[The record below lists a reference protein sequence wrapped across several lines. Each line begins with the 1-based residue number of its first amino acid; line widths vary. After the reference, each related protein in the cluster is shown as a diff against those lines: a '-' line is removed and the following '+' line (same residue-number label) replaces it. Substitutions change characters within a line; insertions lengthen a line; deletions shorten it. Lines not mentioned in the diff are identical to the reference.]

1 MKSIRRVA
9 VTLAAAALVVTGG
22 LLVHPNPAAAHGAT
36 VFPGS
41 RQYLCWVDGLD
52 STGQILPTNPACQNW
67 LNKSGSTPFYNWF
80 GNLHPSAN
88 GGTVGTIPDGRICDG
103 GDAGPYDFSP
113 LNEARNDWPLTHLT
127 AGATYQFRHNNWA
140 EHPGRFDVYITRQGW
155 NPSTPLTWA
164 ELELID
170 TEVDPPANGGPGGLN
185 YYYWDFTF
193 PADRS
198 GYHIVFTHWVR
209 SDSPENFYSCSDVV
223 FDGGN
228 GEVTGIGGDPGPT
241 QSPIPS
247 VCPDT
252 PAGTPGPAII
262 SGISQTGA
270 VATWGAASGCVTA
283 YELVD
288 TQGGGETVLATV
300 TGNPPATAVN
310 LSGLTPNT
318 NYRVAV
324 RAINGN
330 IGQSSSL
337 SESAPFTTLGEG
349 QTQEPPPGGD
359 CTVTYDVV
367 NDWGQ
372 GFQAEIT
379 VTNNSSSTIN
389 GWELAWSFPSG
400 QTITQLWNGI
410 DSQSGPN
417 VTVRNESWNLN
428 ISANG
433 GQVSLG
439 FLGTPG
445 GGSAPSTFTLN
456 GSACAVG

>member
-9 VTLAAAALVVTGG
+9 VTLAAAALVVAGG
-22 LLVHPNPAAAHGAT
+22 LLVNPNPAAAHGAT

-52 STGQILPTNPACQNW
+52 ETGQIFPSNPACQNW
-67 LNKSGSTPFYNWF
+67 LNQSGSTPFYNWF
-80 GNLHPSAN
+80 GNLNPSAA
-88 GGTVGTIPDGRICDG
+88 GGTVGTIPDGQICDG
-103 GDAGPYDFSP
+103 GGNGPYDFSP
-113 LNEARNDWPLTHLT
+113 LNEARGDWPMTHLT
-127 AGATYQFRHNNWA
+127 AGATFELRHNNWA
-140 EHPGRFDVYITRQGW
+140 HHPGRFDVYITRQGW
-155 NPSTPLTWA
+155 NPNTPLTWA

-170 TEVDPPANGGPGGLN
+170 SEQDPPASGGPGGLN

-198 GYHIVFTHWVR
+198 GYHIVFIHWVR
-209 SDSPENFYSCSDVV
+209 SDSPENFYSCSDVM

-241 QSPIPS
+241 QSPLPDP
-247 VCPDT
+247 CPDT
-252 PAGTPGPAII
+252 PAGTPGPAIV

-270 VATWGAASGCVTA
+270 VATWGASSGCVTA

-288 TQGGGETVLATV
+288 TQDGGETVLATV

-310 LSGLTPNT
+310 LTGLTPNT
-318 NYRVAV
+318 AYRVAV

-337 SESAPFTTLGEG
+337 SESAPFTTLGED
-349 QTQEPPPGGD
+349 QTPDPAGD

-372 GFQAEIT
+372 GFQADIT
-379 VTNNSSSTIN
+379 ITNNSGAPVN
-389 GWELAWSFPSG
+389 GWELAWTFPSG
-400 QTITQLWNGI
+400 QTITQLWNGL
-410 DSQSGPN
+410 DSQSGAN
-417 VTVRNESWNLN
+417 VTVRNESWNST
-428 ISANG
+428 IGANG
-433 GQVSLG
+433 GQVGLG

-456 GSACAVG
+456 GSVCAVG